1 MAEFS
6 LHKNASNTP
15 DDTIL
20 KGEAQNMKPQEKLP
34 QTGNLMKDHLAES
47 RVTLAIFRNCQLNWD
62 LDNIK
67 MIYSV
72 N

>member
-1 MAEFS
+1 
-6 LHKNASNTP
+6 
-15 DDTIL
+15 
-20 KGEAQNMKPQEKLP
+20 MKPQEELP

-47 RVTLAIFRNCQLNWD
+47 RVTLAVFGDCPLNWD

-67 MIYSV
+67 TIYSV

>member
-1 MAEFS
+1 
-6 LHKNASNTP
+6 
-15 DDTIL
+15 
-20 KGEAQNMKPQEKLP
+20 MKPQEELP

-47 RVTLAIFRNCQLNWD
+47 RVTSAIFGDCPLNWD

-67 MIYSV
+67 TIYSV